1 MSASFSR
8 VVTMT
13 DSAPTNPGDRSD
25 GGDAP
30 EIELPETGDPLT
42 RRELRWRIWQQLPL
56 ILILVVL
63 WMLLWGTVSVLSVTS
78 GVVIALAVTSALYL
92 PPVQLSG
99 RFNPFWF
106 AVYLIRFL
114 GELVAGSVNVAWR
127 AFSPKGVT
135 GNSIIAVHLVT
146 RSDIIMTLTAIT
158 VTLIP
163 GSMVLEVDRQKSVL
177 YLHALNTTDESA
189 VNALRRSVHSVE
201 RSLVRA
207 LGSPEDVVN
216 SAVLASRYDERA
228 RSSRTSSDQEDGSR

>member
-1 MSASFSR
+1 MIDSF
-8 VVTMT
+8 
-13 DSAPTNPGDRSD
+13 PTNPGDRSH
-25 GGDAP
+25 GSDAP
-30 EIELPETGDPLT
+30 EIEPPETSEPLT

-56 ILILVVL
+56 ILILVAL
-63 WMLLWGTVSVLSVTS
+63 WMLLWGTVSVLSITS

-114 GELVAGSVNVAWR
+114 GELVAGSVNVAWQ
-127 AFSPKGVT
+127 AFSPRGVK
-135 GNSIIAVHLVT
+135 GNSIIAVQLVT
-146 RSDIIMTLTAIT
+146 RSDIITTLTAIS

-163 GSMVLEVDRQKSVL
+163 GSLVLEVDRQKSVL
-177 YLHALNTTDESA
+177 YLHALNTTNEVA
-189 VNALRRSVHSVE
+189 VTALRRSVHSVE

-216 SAVLASRYDERA
+216 SVVLASRYGKSARGSRA
-228 RSSRTSSDQEDGSR
+228 SSSRTSSDREERPR